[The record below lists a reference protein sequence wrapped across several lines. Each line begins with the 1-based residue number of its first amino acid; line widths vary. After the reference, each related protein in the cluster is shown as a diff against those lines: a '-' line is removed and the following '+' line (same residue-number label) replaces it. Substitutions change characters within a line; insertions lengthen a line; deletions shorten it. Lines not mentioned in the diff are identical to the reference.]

1 MDSCGD
7 GLCLS
12 LFILQMNINIIN
24 SNIKNINVHIDNV
37 NKMDYSE
44 ISRVTGRMKEMKYQ
58 APGTCP
64 VCGERLAV
72 TRLSCGRCNSRLE
85 GDFEFCK
92 FSRLPVEQREFIEV
106 FIKCRGNIKD
116 VEKELGISYP
126 TVRNRLDG
134 VIEAL
139 GHRVDKNEGAV
150 GNENENRQTV
160 LKALENGEITAEE
173 AARQLR
179 KGSGPNR

>member
-1 MDSCGD
+1 
-7 GLCLS
+7 
-12 LFILQMNINIIN
+12 
-24 SNIKNINVHIDNV
+24 
-37 NKMDYSE
+37 
-44 ISRVTGRMKEMKYQ
+44 MKQMKYK
-58 APGTCP
+58 APGVCP
-64 VCGERLAV
+64 VCGELFLIS
-72 TRLSCGRCNSRLE
+72 RLSCNHCQTRLE
-85 GDFEFCK
+85 GEFEFCK
-92 FSRLPVEQREFIEV
+92 FCRLPTEQREFIEV

-139 GHRVDKNEGAV
+139 GYRTEKNETAEKEYREG
-150 GNENENRQTV
+150 V

-179 KGSGPNR
+179 KK